1 MYPRTVTEASIF
13 NLTVYP
19 LAYSAAEYFSQ
30 EKLDNPDRTA
40 RLFISNYLY
49 KLDTN
54 LNFCGMYVRN
64 QKDEMNDSGQFI
76 SSSSVQPDLSWPCLY
91 LSLAFKILSLDSNFD
106 PVTNLFGRN
115 IVSRK
120 HPIKVL
126 FSLEQ
131 LR

>member
-1 MYPRTVTEASIF
+1 MEMRDAG
-13 NLTVYP
+13 
-19 LAYSAAEYFSQ
+19 LAVRMERDDV
-30 EKLDNPDRTA
+30 LR
-40 RLFISNYLY
+40 FISNYLY
-49 KLDTN
+49 KFDTN
-54 LNFCGMYVRN
+54 NNFCGMYVRN
-64 QKDEMNDSGQFI
+64 PKDEMNDRGQFI
-76 SSSSVQPDLSWPCLY
+76 SSSSVQPDLSLSCLY
-91 LSLAFKILSLDSNFD
+91 LSLALKVLGLDSNFN